1 MGGSGSEEP
10 REPVG
15 RADAARSRL
24 AQAAVEA
31 FAARGFHGTTT
42 RDIAAAAGMSPAAL
56 YVHHRSKES
65 LLFALSLEGHRR
77 TLALVE
83 AAATSPGGVVERLG
97 RLVAD
102 FVRHHAV
109 NNTSARVVNYELAA
123 LAPEHLDEITAL
135 RHRIEQVVVAL
146 VTEGVAAGELSTPDP
161 RMSAAAVTSL
171 GIDVAR
177 WFRRGE
183 GWAPDEVA
191 DHYRLLVLRML
202 GADPG

>member
-1 MGGSGSEEP
+1 MADEV
-10 REPVG
+10 RQPVG
-15 RADAARSRL
+15 RADAARLRL
-24 AQAAVEA
+24 AEAAVEA

-65 LLFALSLEGHRR
+65 LLFELSAEGHRR

-83 AAATSPGGVVERLG
+83 SAAASPGSVVDRLG
-97 RLVAD
+97 RLVED

-109 NNTSARVVNYELAA
+109 NHTSARVVNYELAA
-123 LAPEHLDEITAL
+123 LAPDHLEEITAL
-135 RHRIEQVVVAL
+135 RRRIEQVVVGL
-146 VTEGVAAGELSTPDP
+146 VVEGVEAGELTTPDP
-161 RMSAAAVTSL
+161 RMSGAAVASL

-177 WFRRGE
+177 WFRAGE

-191 DHYRLLVLRML
+191 VHYRLLVLRML
-202 GADPG
+202 GAEPG